1 MWELMRLGSVV
12 YRFAVLLLSFCAAAV
27 ISCEKISHD
36 DGGKHD
42 SGTALPE
49 GDSFEKCIVIG
60 DQKTRSFMIL
70 DGETYKPVWKWKA
83 TSDIIPASKLRW
95 FNNPS
100 EVKPCNGNSHILF
113 TCSGGAVGLIR
124 IIDGKLV
131 WYANAGVNPHSAE
144 LLPDGNV
151 VSVSS
156 TDAKVCLFKPD
167 FESGTSESLASYT
180 WPSAHAVIWDRERQL
195 LYGNYDRTVNSY
207 KYNFDKDAP
216 KLVKTGEI
224 VRLPQDENC
233 VHDLYFVNGEPDC
246 VWMTTNEAVSKLN
259 VVTGELTRINTFY
272 AVKSV
277 SNNPSGNMLMQM
289 PTEEWWSDSM
299 IDQDG
304 AVVFTMPGLRIYKGR
319 YMYKNTFSY

>member
-1 MWELMRLGSVV
+1 MRRNNVF
-12 YRFAVLLLSFCAAAV
+12 YRVALLLTMALSASVMCCSKAPQD
-27 ISCEKISHD
+27 E
-36 DGGKHD
+36 GGNNKPQPGP
-42 SGTALPE
+42 SEEIA
-49 GDSFEKCIVIG
+49 FEKCIAIG

-70 DGETYKPVWKWKA
+70 DGKTFNPVWTWKA
-83 TSDIIPASKLRW
+83 SSDFIPASRLRW

-100 EVKPCNGNSHILF
+100 EVKPVMDNTHILF

-124 IIDGKLV
+124 IKDSKLV

-156 TDAKVCLFKPD
+156 TDAKVSIFNPDSETGYEECLA
-167 FESGTSESLASYT
+167 TYN
-180 WPSAHAVIWDRERQL
+180 WPSAHALIWDKERQL
-195 LYGNYDRTVNSY
+195 LYGNYASTVSAY
-207 KYNFDKDAP
+207 KYNFDKQSP
-216 KLVKTGEI
+216 KLTKSGVVVQI
-224 VRLPQDENC
+224 PQGENC

-259 VVTGELTRINTFY
+259 VVTGELKRINTFY

-277 SNNPSGNMLMQM
+277 SNDPEGNMLMQM

-299 IDQDG
+299 INREG
-304 AVVFTMPGLRIYKGR
+304 VVVFTLPGTRIYKGR